1 VHSIHNL
8 AYQGLFPADLLPQ
21 LGISWD
27 HFQFRELE
35 FFGMLNFL
43 KAGLVSADALTTVS
57 PTYAR
62 EIQTPQYAWGLH
74 GVLAARANALHGI
87 LNGIDLDAWNP
98 ETDPALV
105 AQYSAKKLA
114 ARVQNTRGV
123 REAFGLPEDRR
134 PLVGI
139 VNRLVAQK
147 GLDLLLG
154 LEQWLED
161 LGLQWTILGTGDAY
175 FEGQIVALAG
185 RHPRTVAAQIGFDDT
200 LARMIYAGSD
210 VFCIPSAFEPC
221 GLGQMIA
228 LRYGSLPIVRR
239 TGGLADTV
247 RDIRYKDGVG
257 FVFDKPDSLGL
268 EEALIRVAK
277 FARRRDKLEVVRRRA
292 MAVDH
297 SWGESAQ
304 RYLDVYQGASSA
316 RADIAAGAGSGAQ
329 EGRSRGS
336 SQSGTAG
343 ESGEAR

>member
-1 VHSIHNL
+1 
-8 AYQGLFPADLLPQ
+8 
-21 LGISWD
+21 
-27 HFQFRELE
+27 
-35 FFGMLNFL
+35 
-43 KAGLVSADALTTVS
+43 
-57 PTYAR
+57 
-62 EIQTPQYAWGLH
+62 
-74 GVLAARANALHGI
+74 
-87 LNGIDLDAWNP
+87 
-98 ETDPALV
+98 
-105 AQYSAKKLA
+105 
-114 ARVQNTRGV
+114 
-123 REAFGLPEDRR
+123 
-134 PLVGI
+134 
-139 VNRLVAQK
+139 
-147 GLDLLLG
+147 
-154 LEQWLED
+154 
-161 LGLQWTILGTGDAY
+161 
-175 FEGQIVALAG
+175 
-185 RHPRTVAAQIGFDDT
+185 
-200 LARMIYAGSD
+200 
-210 VFCIPSAFEPC
+210 
-221 GLGQMIA
+221 MIA